1 MLVDT
6 KEREHGTRRVRV
18 RKWCCLRRKRSIL
31 SREGRGCV
39 PGTVCA
45 RTPGAARREARSG
58 EIKPVGIEVVEPM
71 AEDATDYDKV
81 PALPQEEGP
90 ESTIDPRLYRELKL
104 RAGHDP
110 FAQRPDVTIPLV
122 KEPLTKAV
130 INRSYAG
137 LDYATSAGSD
147 GVFWPPDT
155 ILGKGGS
162 QVIEATNH
170 AIRLMTA
177 AGSVVATKSLNTFFS
192 SDPSVESVLF
202 DPRVVYDRLGP
213 QTRNFVVSLQRN
225 DTTNTASIYLAVSR
239 SSAPADLEPA
249 SWCRYKINSVRA
261 ATDGDGVTWADYP
274 MVGVGADA
282 FLISNDQFSFRQPS
296 FRYKYAILRVIN
308 KTALTNNATACPQY
322 SASIFLVPTVLPGTE
337 DLREANGHVQPAIHF
352 TLPTSFPARTNPLY
366 MVSTVYAPTPFL
378 AADTYRVWRVSN
390 VAGGSPRVDVINL
403 RAGKV
408 YSFPPDAKQ
417 PGGGISLN
425 TRDNRIM
432 QVAGM
437 GDTLWAA
444 HATNCRIDVGS
455 NSYYKACIRFLQ
467 FFVSDS
473 SGTLNAIFQQDVTFA
488 SLDQDTELSYF
499 MPGIAVNS
507 SGHAGISFLA
517 SSPSLYLSAAW
528 TTKYAGDALFAPAT
542 VFAAGSC
549 TRPGNQVGDY
559 VGAQT
564 NPNDLTSFWFAG
576 ESASTAGGS
585 CTWKTQILQVTP

>member
-1 MLVDT
+1 VFLA
-6 KEREHGTRRVRV
+6 
-18 RKWCCLRRKRSIL
+18 L
-31 SREGRGCV
+31 CV
-39 PGTVCA
+39 LGLPA
-45 RTPGAARREARSG
+45 LHAAKPVQ

-71 AEDATDYDKV
+71 PEDATDYDKV

-90 ESTIDPRLYRELKL
+90 ESTIDPELYRELKR

-110 FAQRPDVTIPLV
+110 YAQRPDVTIPLV
-122 KEPLTKAV
+122 KEPLNKTV
-130 INRSYAG
+130 INRSFAG
-137 LDYATSAGSD
+137 LDYATSVGSD

-170 AIRLMTA
+170 AIRLMTPT
-177 AGSVVATKSLNTFFS
+177 GSVVATKSLNTFFS

-213 QTRNFVVSLQRN
+213 QTRYFVVSLHRN
-225 DTTNTASIYLAVSR
+225 NTANTASIYLAVSR

-249 SWCRYKINSVRA
+249 NWCRYKIDSIRA
-261 ATDGDGVTWADYP
+261 ATDADGVTWADYP

-282 FLISNDQFSFRQPS
+282 FLISNDQYSFPPLNKPYQ
-296 FRYKYAILRVIN
+296 YKYGVLRVIN

-322 SASIFLVPTVLPGTE
+322 SASIFLVPTVLPGTTGPRQE
-337 DLREANGHVQPAIHF
+337 NGHVQPTIHY
-352 TLPTSFPARTNPLY
+352 TLPTSFPTRANPVY
-366 MVSTVYAPTPFL
+366 MVSTVYAPNLSQP
-378 AADTYRVWRVSN
+378 ADTYRVWRVSN
-390 VAGGSPRVDVINL
+390 VASGSPQVDVLNL
-403 RAGKV
+403 HAGQI
-408 YSFPPDAKQ
+408 YTLPYNAKQ
-417 PGGGISLN
+417 PGGGVTLD
-425 TRDNRIM
+425 TKDNRIM

-444 HATNCRIDVGS
+444 HVTNCRTDVGS
-455 NSYYKACIRFLQ
+455 DSYYKACIRFLQ

-473 SGTLNAIFQQDVTFA
+473 GGTLNAIFQQDVTFA

-507 SGHAGISFLA
+507 SGHAGIAFLA

-528 TTKYAGDALFAPAT
+528 TTKYVGDVLFAPAT
-542 VFAAGSC
+542 VFSAGSC
-549 TRPGNQVGDY
+549 VRSDFHDGDF

-564 NPNDLTSFWFAG
+564 NPNDLVSFWFAG
-576 ESASTAGGS
+576 EAAAISGGY
-585 CTWKTQILQVTP
+585 CTWKTQIIQVTP